1 MILAAAAAAVSWAPA
16 VAAQQDAG
24 VRQERHHVVVT
35 VDGRGGEQ
43 PQGATWVG
51 QGGNAFAL
59 GGPRL
64 GVSIRD
70 VEAADVS
77 KLKLA
82 GQAGVVVED
91 VTKETAAAKAGLK
104 AGDVIVQFD
113 GEAVRSTRQFTRLV
127 SESAPGRVVKIGV
140 MRDGK
145 RTDVEATLTKAEGS
159 LAEAMV
165 NRDGIKREIERSM
178 AQVERGMAQADRN
191 KEQVER
197 DRALAERSRA
207 LAERSLAQVAPLL
220 RQFRMERQPGETGA
234 WTLRTPSEGA
244 RTLERRLGEMLPG
257 RGRLGVTVQ
266 ELTPELAAYFG
277 VKDGVLVATVRADSP
292 ASKAGIKA
300 GDVITTVN
308 EKPIADAD
316 ALVEQ
321 LRDKEGDVTI
331 GVSRDKKTMSV
342 KATLDKAT
350 VEKATVDKA
359 TVEKAT
365 PSKPKIIVR
374 GKTA

>member
-1 MILAAAAAAVSWAPA
+1 MRLGHAIGLTLIILAVAAAAVSWAPA
-16 VAAQQDAG
+16 VVAQQDAG
-24 VRQERHHVVVT
+24 ARQERHHVVVT

-43 PQGATWVG
+43 PQGATWIG

-70 VEAADVS
+70 VEAADVG

-91 VTKETAAAKAGLK
+91 VTKDTAAAKAGLK

-113 GEAVRSTRQFTRLV
+113 GEVVRSTRQFTRLV

-140 MRDGK
+140 MREGK
-145 RTDVEATLTKAEGS
+145 RTDVEATLTKAEGP
-159 LAEAMV
+159 LAGVVVDRE
-165 NRDGIKREIERSM
+165 GIKREIERSM
-178 AQVERGMAQADRN
+178 AHAERGLAQADRN
-191 KEQVER
+191 KAQAEH
-197 DRALAERSRA
+197 DRELAD
-207 LAERSLAQVAPLL
+207 RSLAQVAPLL

-277 VKDGVLVATVRADSP
+277 VKDGVLVSAVRADSP

-308 EKPIADAD
+308 EQPIVDAD

-331 GVSRDKKTMSV
+331 GLSRDKKTMSV
-342 KATLDKAT
+342 KATF
-350 VEKATVDKA
+350 DKA